1 MRLSFRGHSF
11 FFIVLV
17 ILVSFVAGCAS
28 IKGESARESSTYEKV
43 LASGELKKIA
53 VLPFYNISERRDAG
67 KMVANNFVT
76 EIFIDG
82 RYRVEEPGNVIQ
94 FMLHENVSVV
104 GEMGIDRIKILG
116 RRLGV
121 DGVLVGIV
129 DAFDDGARSS
139 PRVSITA
146 RLVDSETGTIV
157 WSASDN
163 KSGDDYIIAFGVGKV
178 RSANALA
185 QKVVRHMIKK
195 IKW

>member
-157 WSASDN
+157 WSASDS

-185 QKVVRHMIKK
+185 QKVIRQMIKK

>member
-1 MRLSFRGHSF
+1 MRLGFGGHSF
-11 FFIVLV
+11 FFIILV

-28 IKGESARESSTYEKV
+28 IKGDSTRESSTYEKV

-129 DAFDDGARSS
+129 DVFDDGARSS

-157 WSASDN
+157 WSASDS

-185 QKVVRHMIKK
+185 QKVIRQMIKK